1 MQNGWELSPLWI
13 LGLALIIVEEVGLA
27 RLMARTSAKRARAW
41 RWRGVAYDLSIAVI
55 CIIDSSPLMGISMK
69 HLTAHML
76 IHVVEMF
83 YIPIVLVLSAPWLP
97 ALFALPVSSRR
108 RVLRWWQLGKQRW
121 LTRRLSMALTAPLF
135 ALVLFNATMLFW
147 HIPRFFNWAMWNP
160 WVHTWLMGP
169 SFVLTGYLFWRVI
182 LASHPYGPRGS
193 TRMQVVTIVVTAF
206 AMLVIAMALSI
217 FSHGAWFSMNIAMLG
232 PTEAFRDQQFAAGIL
247 WICGDFWFVPALVV
261 IVRRLI
267 DESGGVEAAF
277 EKALGRVT
285 V

>member
-1 MQNGWELSPLWI
+1 
-13 LGLALIIVEEVGLA
+13 
-27 RLMARTSAKRARAW
+27 
-41 RWRGVAYDLSIAVI
+41 
-55 CIIDSSPLMGISMK
+55 
-69 HLTAHML
+69 
-76 IHVVEMF
+76 
-83 YIPIVLVLSAPWLP
+83 
-97 ALFALPVSSRR
+97 
-108 RVLRWWQLGKQRW
+108 
-121 LTRRLSMALTAPLF
+121 
-135 ALVLFNATMLFW
+135 
-147 HIPRFFNWAMWNP
+147 
-160 WVHTWLMGP
+160 
-169 SFVLTGYLFWRVI
+169 
-182 LASHPYGPRGS
+182 
-193 TRMQVVTIVVTAF
+193 MQVVTIVVTAF